1 MNRSDIF
8 YNFSGDNNQT
18 NLISLVNLVNRI
30 VSQFGLGFI
39 WIFGNI
45 SSILLCMVFIQPTYR
60 NSPCAMFFLAASISQ
75 FFAYNFALFT
85 RMLPLGYNVAIFNYN
100 LWYCKLRFYFFY
112 VFVALPRYYII
123 LASIDRYF
131 ASSRDVLRRRWSSP
145 KIAYRLIIGNA
156 LFWCIMYIQIII
168 FYEIGS
174 GTCTFRSGNYG
185 IFLSIYIAIDS
196 GILPLLLMVVF
207 GLLTVRNIHQSKMR
221 IDVCARQVTR
231 MGKKDLQLH
240 RMLAN
245 QIALFLVLNLPNPIY
260 LLFISFTINIPKSTL
275 QNAAEMLV
283 GNMTYA
289 LIYFGFLLTF
299 TNFMISSDIFH
310 REFFHL
316 FRVKILRRSAVGRST
331 GGELTARPLR
341 PININA

>member
-1 MNRSDIF
+1 MNLTDIF
-8 YNFSGDNNQT
+8 YDFSGDDNQAY
-18 NLISLVNLVNRI
+18 LISLVNLVSRI

-45 SSILLCMVFIQPTYR
+45 SSILMCMVFIQPTYR

-85 RMLPLGYNVAIFNYN
+85 RMLPLGYHVAIFNYN
-100 LWYCKLRFYFFY
+100 LWYCKLRFYLFY

-131 ASSRDVLRRRWSSP
+131 ASSREALRRRWSSP

-156 LFWCIMYIQIII
+156 LFWCIMYAQVIV
-168 FYEIGS
+168 FYEIAS
-174 GTCTFRSGNYG
+174 GTCTFRSGSYG
-185 IFLSIYIAIDS
+185 VFFSIYIAIDS
-196 GILPLLLMVVF
+196 GILPLLLMIVF
-207 GLLTVRNIHQSKMR
+207 GLLTVRNIHQRKMR
-221 IDVCARQVTR
+221 IGARERQVTR

-245 QIALFLVLNLPNPIY
+245 QIALFLILNLPNPIY
-260 LLFISFTINIPKSTL
+260 LLFISFTINIPKSTF
-275 QNAAEMLV
+275 QHAAEILV

-299 TNFMISSDIFH
+299 TNFMISSDIF
-310 REFFHL
+310 RQEFFHV
-316 FRVKILRRSAVGRST
+316 FRVKILRRSAVGRLA

-341 PININA
+341 PINTNA